1 MLLVFKMY
9 DLNPHECEKPPHCDS
24 SHLVQEVV
32 IGGPVLLV
40 EMSQD
45 AVVPA
50 GLAEV
55 ERSQCVHRRLSLL
68 GRVGGAIGGSL
79 EEKEREG
86 V

>member
-1 MLLVFKMY
+1 M
-9 DLNPHECEKPPHCDS
+9 
-24 SHLVQEVV
+24 
-32 IGGPVLLV
+32 LLV